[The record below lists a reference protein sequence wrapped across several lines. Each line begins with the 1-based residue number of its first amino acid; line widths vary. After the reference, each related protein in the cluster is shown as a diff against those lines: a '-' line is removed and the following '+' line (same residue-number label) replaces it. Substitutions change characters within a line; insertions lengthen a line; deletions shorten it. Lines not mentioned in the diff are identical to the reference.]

1 MIRIDI
7 PSGTAR
13 FTHSIAANSQTMKTV
28 APATDE
34 YQTIPLPHRGEYI
47 LCAVL
52 FQAAASSTKAPMTQG
67 TGISL
72 SAQTGRVRA
81 EVLHSDQVAAVWRL
95 TVAENSGSAGVT
107 VRLRNTSSVYGCRAF
122 LRLIRGSEKKT
133 DRVSLPVPPDEQ

>member
-1 MIRIDI
+1 MIRVDI
-7 PSGTAR
+7 PAGTAR
-13 FTHSIAANSQTMKTV
+13 LTHTIAMNSQTMTTV
-28 APATDE
+28 APAADE
-34 YQTIPLPHRGEYI
+34 YQTIQLPRRGEYI
-47 LCAVL
+47 LCAAL
-52 FQAAASSTKAPMTQG
+52 FQAAASSTKAPTTQG

-95 TVAENSGSAGVT
+95 TVADGSGSVT

-133 DRVSLPVPPDEQ
+133 DRITLPVPPDEQ